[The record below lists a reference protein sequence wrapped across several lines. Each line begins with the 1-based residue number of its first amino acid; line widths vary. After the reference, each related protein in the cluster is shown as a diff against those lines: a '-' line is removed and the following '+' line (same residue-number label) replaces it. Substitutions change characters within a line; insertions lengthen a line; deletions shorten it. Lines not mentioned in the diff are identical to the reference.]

1 MKKEELRLQKSSV
14 VSAKNHLKLIKV
26 ISEINIFKPYRVE
39 CAKKDTMTVK
49 PARL

>member
-26 ISEINIFKPYRVE
+26 ISEINIFKPYFS
-39 CAKKDTMTVK
+39 
-49 PARL
+49 ARRGGMRQEGYDDN